1 MFEPYPKR
9 QPPEFVTGGRKA
21 ESLAK
26 EKRPAAEVRF
36 LMSKLSLL
44 FIILAAFSTA
54 ALAQSNLSFNTTG
67 TPVNSL
73 WPNRSRVIEPTPNAA
88 DLEQQAFAEINQ
100 LRAKDGEPLLV
111 WSDDVAKVARL
122 HSTNMA
128 EQKFFSHRGLDGS
141 MVDDR
146 ADKFGL
152 SDWRQIGENI
162 AFIRG
167 VDDPVDLA
175 VEKWMQSPA
184 HRQNLLNK
192 TWTES
197 AIGIAIAADGTVYFT
212 QVFLLRK

>member
-1 MFEPYPKR
+1 LR
-9 QPPEFVTGGRKA
+9 RRTQSR
-21 ESLAK
+21 ESLK
-26 EKRPAAEVRF
+26 EKRPAAEVRL

-44 FIILAAFSTA
+44 FILIAAFSTA
-54 ALAQSNLSFNTTG
+54 ALAQSNLSYNTIA
-67 TPVNSL
+67 TPANSL
-73 WPNRSRVIEPTPNAA
+73 WPNRTRIVERPLNPA
-88 DLEQQAFAEINQ
+88 DLEQQAFAMINQ
-100 LRAKDGEPLLV
+100 LRAKNGEPPLV

-167 VDDPVDLA
+167 VDHPADLA
-175 VEKWMQSPA
+175 VEKWMESPA

-192 TWTES
+192 TWTDS

-212 QVFLLRK
+212 QVFLIRK

>member
-1 MFEPYPKR
+1 
-9 QPPEFVTGGRKA
+9 
-21 ESLAK
+21 
-26 EKRPAAEVRF
+26 
-36 LMSKLSLL
+36 MSKLSLL
-44 FIILAAFSTA
+44 FILITVVSTA
-54 ALAQSNLSFNTTG
+54 AFAQSDISFNTAG

-73 WPNRSRVIEPTPNAA
+73 WSNRTRVIVPSLNPA
-88 DLEQQAFAEINQ
+88 DLEQQTFAEINR
-100 LRAKDGEPLLV
+100 LRAKIGEPPLV
-111 WSDDVAKVARL
+111 WSDDVAKIARL

-167 VDDPVDLA
+167 VDHPVDIA
-175 VEKWMQSPA
+175 VEKWMESPA

-192 TWTES
+192 AWTES

>member
-1 MFEPYPKR
+1 
-9 QPPEFVTGGRKA
+9 
-21 ESLAK
+21 
-26 EKRPAAEVRF
+26 
-36 LMSKLSLL
+36 MSKLSLL
-44 FIILAAFSTA
+44 FILFAVFSTV
-54 ALAQSNLSFNTTG
+54 ALAQSNLSYSTVG

-73 WPNRSRVIEPTPNAA
+73 WPNRSRVVEPAPNPA
-88 DLEQQAFAEINQ
+88 DLEQQAFALINQ
-100 LRAKDGEPLLV
+100 LRAKDGDPPLT
-111 WSDDVAKVARL
+111 WNDDVAKVARL
-122 HSTNMA
+122 HSSNMA

-167 VDDPVDLA
+167 VDHPVDLA
-175 VEKWMQSPA
+175 VEKWMESPA
-184 HRQNLLNK
+184 HRQNLLNR

>member
-1 MFEPYPKR
+1 
-9 QPPEFVTGGRKA
+9 
-21 ESLAK
+21 
-26 EKRPAAEVRF
+26 
-36 LMSKLSLL
+36 MSKLSLL
-44 FIILAAFSTA
+44 FILIAAFSIA
-54 ALAQSNLSFNTTG
+54 ALAQSNLSLNTTG

-73 WPNRSRVIEPTPNAA
+73 WPNRSRVVEPLPNPT
-88 DLEQQAFAEINQ
+88 DLEQQTFAEINQ
-100 LRAKDGEPLLV
+100 LRAKNGETPLV
-111 WSDDVAKVARL
+111 WSDAVAKVARL

-167 VDDPVDLA
+167 VNDSVDLA
-175 VEKWMQSPA
+175 VEKWMESPA